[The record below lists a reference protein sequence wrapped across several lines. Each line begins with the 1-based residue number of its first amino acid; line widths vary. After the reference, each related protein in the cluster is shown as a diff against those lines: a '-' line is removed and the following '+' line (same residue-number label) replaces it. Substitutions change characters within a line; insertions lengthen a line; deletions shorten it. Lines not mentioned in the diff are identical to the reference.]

1 MNQMQERLG
10 ELEGEGQAGA
20 GLVNATLNGKGELKG
35 IKIDKSLVDPE
46 EVEVLED
53 LIIAAV
59 ADAKGKVEAMV
70 QEETQ
75 KLMGGLKLPP
85 GLKLP
90 FRSEEHTSEL
100 QSLMRTSYAV
110 FCWQKKKK

>member
-1 MNQMQERLG
+1 MKNLSQMMKQAQEMQAKMNEMQERLG
-10 ELEGEGQAGA
+10 EIEVQGQSGA
-20 GLVNATLNGKGELKG
+20 GLVKVTLNGKGEMKAL
-35 IKIDKSLVDPE
+35 KIDRSLVDPE

-53 LIIAAV
+53 LIVAAF
-59 ADAKGKVEAMV
+59 ADAKAKVETTI

-90 FRSEEHTSEL
+90 F
-100 QSLMRTSYAV
+100 
-110 FCWQKKKK
+110 